1 MSSLPWAAILSGAIF
16 GLALTASGVY
26 SPSIITSQMRFSNNH
41 MLKSF
46 LSASASSAYT
56 PPSHSLKP
64 KLTLIRI
71 AIYFSNRLRYTSNPP
86 RTPSTLAL
94 FGTYDGNVIGGLLLG
109 CGMALTGACP
119 GTVLPQLATGI
130 PSAPLVLLGSLL
142 GGVLYSYFRGLLK
155 AKLQDKK
162 QALKKPTLYQKLGT
176 SEEGA
181 ICMYVLLCGT
191 VVTIA
196 NALSPKSGE
205 VLLDPV
211 VGGVAI
217 GGSQVASLALT
228 GNTLGIS
235 SAYEQVG
242 ELFWWAVSSRSGP
255 RPSIRST
262 AFALGTVL
270 GALSLSR
277 LVVLPTSPKVEIGA
291 LKSVVGG
298 VMLLFGSRLAGGC
311 TSGHGISGM
320 SQLSVA
326 SLVTV
331 AAMFGG
337 GIGWAAVFG

>member
-1 MSSLPWAAILSGAIF
+1 
-16 GLALTASGVY
+16 
-26 SPSIITSQMRFSNNH
+26 MRFANNQ

-64 KLTLIRI
+64 KLILIRI

-94 FGTYDGNVIGGLLLG
+94 FGTYDGNIIGGLLLG

-119 GTVLPQLATGI
+119 GTILPQLATGI
-130 PSAPLVLLGSLL
+130 PSAPPVLLGSLL
-142 GGVLYSYFRGLLK
+142 GGILYSYFRGLLK
-155 AKLQDKK
+155 AKLGDKE
-162 QALKKPTLYQKLGT
+162 AFEKPTLYQKLGT

-181 ICMYVLLCGT
+181 LCMYVLLCGT
-191 VVTIA
+191 VVAIA
-196 NALSPKSGE
+196 NALSPAGGE

-211 VGGVAI
+211 LGGVAI
-217 GGSQVASLALT
+217 GGAQVASLALT

-235 SAYEQVG
+235 GAYEQVG
-242 ELFWWAVSSRSGP
+242 DLFWWAVSSHSGA

-337 GIGWAAVFG
+337 GIGWAAIFG